1 MKAKEIAVLEMC
13 IENGILYGWNR
24 AHKHTDEPTE
34 DQIKYVMRDAIMHE
48 VYEWFEFDENEVQ
61 DK

>member
-1 MKAKEIAVLEMC
+1 MKAKEIAVLEKC

-24 AHKHTDEPTE
+24 AHKHTDEPSE
-34 DQIKYVMRDAIMHE
+34 DLITYVMRDAIMHE

>member
-1 MKAKEIAVLEMC
+1 MKAKEIAVLEKC

-61 DK
+61 GK